1 MTFAR
6 LFAAASVASAL
17 CLAGPAFARQAPA
30 SAAPP
35 SPVAPSLDLTEIP
48 DAETPKYVAKSNAM
62 VGLLNTSIRASDSWR
77 RYLSWVDVKRGPTG
91 RERIIYGLY
100 SVSTSSAKSAVAK
113 AHDGAAALPAIPALD
128 EAMIR
133 LAMAFEAIV
142 PILNEAEAYYDRK
155 DYMTDKMAGGKAL
168 HEKLVPAA
176 TAFLAAR
183 ARAEALQEQ
192 FKDLLD
198 TQELARLERTE
209 GKSVRWHTR
218 RVMMT
223 AKKAVDL
230 MPSDPRRPGD
240 MKAFD
245 AALAAFGDATREFDT
260 AVRESGKS
268 TSIDSHAR
276 DILGQMREIREKIAK
291 RRADPRFYSMDYNML
306 INRYN
311 MMISMSNT
319 FR

>member
-1 MTFAR
+1 MTFTR
-6 LFAAASVASAL
+6 LFHVASLAAALSL
-17 CLAGPAFARQAPA
+17 PGTAFAQQPA
-30 SAAPP
+30 AAPP
-35 SPVAPSLDLTEIP
+35 PTPPSLGLAEIP
-48 DAETPKYVAKSNAM
+48 EADTPKYIAKSNAM
-62 VGLLNTSIRASDSWR
+62 VGLLNASIRASDSWR

-91 RERIIYGLY
+91 KERIIYGLY
-100 SVSTSSAKSAVAK
+100 SVSTSSAKDSVAK
-113 AHDGAAALPAIPALD
+113 ARDGAAALPAIPALD
-128 EAMIR
+128 EAMIQ

-168 HEKLVPAA
+168 HAKLVPAA
-176 TAFLAAR
+176 AAFLAAR
-183 ARAEALQEQ
+183 QRAEAMQEQ
-192 FKDLLD
+192 FKDVID
-198 TQELARLERTE
+198 RQELARLERTE

-218 RVMMT
+218 RVMIT

-230 MPSDPRRPGD
+230 MPTDPRKPGD
-240 MKAFD
+240 MKEFD

-268 TSIDSHAR
+268 NSIESHPR
-276 DILGQMREIREKIAK
+276 DILGSLREIRDKIAK
-291 RRADPRFYSMDYNML
+291 RRADPRFYSMDYNMV

-311 MMISMSNT
+311 MMISMSNA